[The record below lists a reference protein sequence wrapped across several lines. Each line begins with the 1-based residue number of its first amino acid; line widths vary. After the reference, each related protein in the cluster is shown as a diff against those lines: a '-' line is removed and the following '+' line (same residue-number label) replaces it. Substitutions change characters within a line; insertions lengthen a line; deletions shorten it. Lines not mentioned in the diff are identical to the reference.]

1 MSEKLERI
9 KEKIRRLSEMT
20 VENGCSEN
28 EAMTAAQKM
37 GKLLDEHQLSMS
49 DIELQKQDCVEKEVW
64 TGMTMRDHMQACTHG
79 IAFYSDTKPWMS
91 SSRDGFKY
99 VYFGLPDDVELAH
112 YTHCIVNRAILEEG
126 DTYKTSDEY
135 MMYPGSRKRQAM
147 RAFKF
152 GMAERIGTR
161 LKEMKK
167 ARQEWMKSQGRDLVV
182 LKDQL
187 VKASFQQLDKNLR
200 TVRSGRVT
208 HRAGYG
214 HGISAG
220 DGFNLNEGLKGS
232 ASRKEIGG

>member
-1 MSEKLERI
+1 M
-9 KEKIRRLSEMT
+9 
-20 VENGCSEN
+20 
-28 EAMTAAQKM
+28 
-37 GKLLDEHQLSMS
+37 
-49 DIELQKQDCVEKEVW
+49 
-64 TGMTMRDHMQACTHG
+64 
-79 IAFYSDTKPWMS
+79 
-91 SSRDGFKY
+91 
-99 VYFGLPDDVELAH
+99 ELAH

-126 DTYKTSDEY
+126 ETYKTSDEY

-147 RAFKF
+147 RAFKY
-152 GMAERIGTR
+152 GMAERIGAR

-187 VKASFQQLDKNLR
+187 VRASFQQLDKNLR

-220 DGFNLNEGLKGS
+220 EGFNLNEGLKGS